1 MAVHQYIGARYVPYY
16 YENSLD
22 PTSTEWEP
30 NVHYEALTV
39 VTLPNLHSYIS
50 KKDVPDTVGS
60 PALNANY
67 WLDTG
72 SDNAYIQ
79 NLQDQ
84 IDAITG
90 TDLPA
95 IDARIDNIVNVD
107 LPALEAKIEKRNI
120 IVIGNSYVNRGVC
133 DQLMKCFDHAYTY
146 GGDGTGF
153 LTYIHHTT
161 TFEDQLDTA
170 IADTSV
176 DKDTITD
183 IIFVSAMGDERAL
196 YERSSAYTAD
206 LSAALAAIKTKIDAN
221 YPNVQRIVVTLAETR
236 DIAVLGNYKY
246 SDLFE
251 VHRTF
256 KSACPANGFEYIG
269 WSGWIAMFNS
279 TYVEADHFH
288 PTAGVGAEVIGS
300 WLVNAYFGNANYK
313 TFAYNVGAACPFKY
327 TDASTA
333 MIIFDMTPDMVN
345 FNIRRLDCIN
355 GAAVTLSGGDQG
367 ILDTS
372 GMPVPP
378 PAPAHPGSVNCV
390 VRNIIAGANYGDQV
404 DFLVLGITGDAGG
417 RMTFNNSNNSKMSVM
432 PSNRLSFDQFE
443 SFAYIP

>member
-1 MAVHQYIGARYVPYY
+1 MALHQYIGARYVPYY

-60 PALNANY
+60 PALNADY

-84 IDAITG
+84 IDAI
-90 TDLPA
+90 
-95 IDARIDNIVNVD
+95 VNTD
-107 LPALEAKIEKRNI
+107 LPALEAKIDASGRNI
-120 IVIGNSYVNRGVC
+120 VVIGNSYVNRGVA
-133 DQLMKCFDHAYTY
+133 DKLMACFDNAYTY

-153 LTYIHHTT
+153 LTYVYHTS

-170 IADTSV
+170 IADASL

-196 YERSSAYTAD
+196 YERGASYTAD
-206 LSAALAAIKTKIDAN
+206 LSAALASINAKIAANFPNIKRVA
-221 YPNVQRIVVTLAETR
+221 VTLAETR
-236 DIAVLGNYKY
+236 DIAYLGNYKY

-256 KSACPANGFEYIG
+256 KTLCPANEMEYIG
-269 WSGWIAMFNS
+269 WSGWIAMFNAL
-279 TYVEADHFH
+279 YVEADHFH
-288 PTAGVGAEVIGS
+288 PTSALGAKVIGT
-300 WLVNAYFGNANYK
+300 WLCNAYFGNANYK
-313 TFAYNVGAACPFKY
+313 TWTYQAGTCPFKY
-327 TDASTA
+327 TAASTVL
-333 MIIFDMTPDMVN
+333 IVFDMTPDLVT
-345 FNIRRLDCIN
+345 FNIRRLDCVN
-355 GAAVTLSGGDQG
+355 GAPVTLAASDQG
-367 ILDTS
+367 ILDCS
-372 GMPVPP
+372 GMTVPP
-378 PAPAHPGSVNCV
+378 PAPSHNYSVNTGLK
-390 VRNIIAGANYGDQV
+390 NIIAGANYGDQV
-404 DFLVLGITGDAGG
+404 DFFTFGLGGDTHGIL
-417 RMTFNNSNNSKMSVM
+417 TFNNSNNPKQATTGST
-432 PSNRLSFDQFE
+432 RYAFDQFE
-443 SFAYIP
+443 SFNYVP